1 MVNSKA
7 KQSRGTAI
15 VVLGMHRSGTSILAR
30 ALQAHGCALS
40 SQLLGANPSNPSGHW
55 ESSAAIAINDKLLA
69 DLGRSWDDLREL
81 PPAWLQGLEAQ
92 EAKARIKILLEGDF
106 RNEALWAIKEPRMC
120 RLAPLWIEAITELGF
135 DVKVVMAVRHPRE
148 VALSLLRRDSMPMAH
163 GLMLWTQHM
172 LDAEVATRRLR
183 RVVVSHQEISGDW
196 RSSMARI
203 GKALGV
209 KWPVSSTVAADVLDQ
224 VISVD
229 NVNINKAISGADL
242 DDGLVPRV
250 CEALYESAVE
260 AGSGAGEWSKFIA
273 IADEFKV
280 FSSVYDPVVS
290 ELYRNIQAS
299 QRHWAEGEARLLQL
313 SEVVPVVAETAV
325 RIEGRLQP
333 INDQVPAL
341 IEMAVRIEGRLQPIN
356 DQVPALIETAARIEG
371 RLQPINDQV
380 PALIETAARIEGR
393 LQPINDQVPALIETA
408 ARIEGRLQRA
418 DELVAPLV
426 AGMTDGFG
434 KIALQARDMQVE
446 LLSRFG
452 RMEMLE
458 STIARLQA
466 DLDQSFHALARADL
480 DIEQKQAELQSSRE
494 SIAAID
500 ADLRIART
508 SSLELEA
515 SASQALERKES
526 ELEAYRKW
534 ATSAENELQTVYASW
549 SMRLTKPLRGAKA
562 LVGGL
567 ARRTGRMLR
576 VGGHLLR
583 EPGRYLRIAAD
594 KRPGEVLSL
603 VRGFIARGGP
613 KPVAPEPVRFDL
625 RAVSG
630 PVVVLTTRHCEYIA
644 REIRD
649 ALARVGIDSEIIF
662 ERPASGYA
670 DVPHFVIC
678 PQMFPELPGFY
689 VAFQMEQSVS
699 SRWFNAD
706 YMRMLESSFA
716 IFDYSTTNITFLK
729 DSGLSL
735 RQIYYVPVGPLPG
748 ILPESQQSDCTDEY
762 DVVFYGDANNERRQ
776 KYLQELSK
784 RYRVKVVSEVF
795 GEDLY
800 RILSRAKLVVNIHY
814 YAGALL
820 ETTRIWECL
829 SLGKLV
835 VSERSSDMDEH
846 GELEGIVDF
855 VEIDDIQAL
864 IDRVGHWLEM
874 DSERE
879 RRIQEIRQALA
890 SGLNRFDY
898 FFFRF
903 LLATDNISFEE
914 FWREAGS
921 KFELKSDRLCLNLP
935 EYTDRSKDFAKDNK
949 YGFSV
954 LPGLRHSKGW
964 VGCAMSYKYMIM
976 LAREND
982 LGRITICEDDVEFPA
997 DFEQAMVG
1005 IDTYLAGHKTG
1016 WDIFSGLMA
1025 DLHKDAKILA
1035 IDDHEGRT
1043 FATTNRLISTVMN
1056 VYNRTVF
1063 DLIAGW
1069 NENDRNVETNTIDR
1083 YLERNSQ
1090 LKVVVT
1096 EPFLVGH
1103 KEEQHSTIWGFQNT
1117 QYAEM
1122 IAKSSALL
1130 RRKIDAFRR

>member
-1 MVNSKA
+1 MMVNSKA

-273 IADEFKV
+273 IAEEFKV

-325 RIEGRLQP
+325 
-333 INDQVPAL
+333 
-341 IEMAVRIEGRLQPIN
+341 
-356 DQVPALIETAARIEG
+356 
-371 RLQPINDQV
+371 
-380 PALIETAARIEGR
+380 RIEGR

-748 ILPESQQSDCTDEY
+748 ILPESQQSDYTDEY

-898 FFFRF
+898 FFFMF

>member
-1 MVNSKA
+1 MMVNSKA

-172 LDAEVATRRLR
+172 LGAEVATRRLR

-273 IADEFKV
+273 IAEEFKV

-299 QRHWAEGEARLLQL
+299 QRQWAEGEARLLQL

-325 RIEGRLQP
+325 
-333 INDQVPAL
+333 
-341 IEMAVRIEGRLQPIN
+341 
-356 DQVPALIETAARIEG
+356 
-371 RLQPINDQV
+371 
-380 PALIETAARIEGR
+380 RIEGR

-613 KPVAPEPVRFDL
+613 KPVVPEPIRFDL
-625 RAVSG
+625 RTVSG

-644 REIRD
+644 REIHD

-706 YMRMLESSFA
+706 YMRMLENSFA

-748 ILPESQQSDCTDEY
+748 ILPESQQSDYTDEY

>member
-1 MVNSKA
+1 MPRSYSMELMMATSNKKGA
-7 KQSRGTAI
+7 RGIAV

-40 SQLLGANPSNPSGHW
+40 NQLLGANSSNPSGHW
-55 ESSAAIAINDKLLA
+55 ESSVAIAINDKLLV

-81 PPAWLQGLEAQ
+81 PPAWQQGPEAQ
-92 EAKARIKILLEGDF
+92 EAKARIKILLDGDF
-106 RNEALWAIKEPRMC
+106 RDERLWAIKEPRMC
-120 RLAPLWIEAITELGF
+120 RLAPLWIEAIEELGF
-135 DVKVVMAVRHPRE
+135 EARVVMAVRHPHE
-148 VALSLLRRDSMPMAH
+148 VALSLLRRDGMPTAH
-163 GLMLWTQHM
+163 GVLLWTQHM
-172 LDAEVATRRLR
+172 LDAEAATRSLR
-183 RVVVSHQEISGDW
+183 RVVVSHQQISGDW
-196 RSSMARI
+196 RSTMARV
-203 GKALGV
+203 GKVLGV
-209 KWPVSSTVAADVLDQ
+209 KWPVSADVAAEVLDQ

-229 NVNINKAISGADL
+229 NVHINQAVSGSDL
-242 DDGLVPRV
+242 DDDLVPQACV
-250 CEALYESAVE
+250 TLYESVLR
-260 AGSGAGEWSKFIA
+260 AGSGAGGWSEFVA
-273 IADEFKV
+273 IADEFKA
-280 FSSVYDPVVS
+280 FSRVYGPVVN
-290 ELYRNIQAS
+290 ELYRNIQTS
-299 QRHWAEGEARLLQL
+299 RYQRAEDEARLQQIDELAPML
-313 SEVVPVVAETAV
+313 AE
-325 RIEGRLQP
+325 
-333 INDQVPAL
+333 
-341 IEMAVRIEGRLQPIN
+341 M
-356 DQVPALIETAARIEG
+356 AARIEG
-371 RLQPINDQV
+371 RLQPVNDQV
-380 PALIETAARIEGR
+380 PALLEAATRIEGR
-393 LQPINDQVPALIETA
+393 LQQVDALVSPLNS
-408 ARIEGRLQRA
+408 G
-418 DELVAPLV
+418 VA
-426 AGMTDGFG
+426 DGFAEL
-434 KIALQARDMQVE
+434 ALQVRSLQSE
-446 LLSRFG
+446 LLSRLD
-452 RMEMLE
+452 RMESLE
-458 STIARLQA
+458 ATIAQLQA
-466 DLDQSFHALARADL
+466 DLDTSVRALACANTHV
-480 DIEQKQAELQSSRE
+480 EQKHNELQSSHE
-494 SIAAID
+494 AIAALHE
-500 ADLRIART
+500 DLRIARE
-508 SSLELEA
+508 SSKELET
-515 SASQALERKES
+515 SANLAMELTES
-526 ELEAYRKW
+526 ELRTNGERA
-534 ATSAENELQTVYASW
+534 ANAENELRIVNASW
-549 SMRLTKPLRGAKA
+549 SMRLTRPLRAMKA
-562 LVGGL
+562 ILVGVW
-567 ARRTGRMLR
+567 RRTRTVFNACR
-576 VGGHLLR
+576 HLLA

-594 KRPGEVLSL
+594 TRPGEVFSLS
-603 VRGFIARGGP
+603 REFIARGGP

-630 PVVVLTTRHCEYIA
+630 PVVILTTRHCEYIA

-678 PQMFPELPGFY
+678 PQIFPELPGFY

-706 YMRMLESSFA
+706 YMRMLENSFA
-716 IFDYSTTNITFLK
+716 IFDYSTTNIAFLK

-735 RQIYYVPVGPLPG
+735 KQIFYVPVGPLPDL
-748 ILPESQQSDCTDEY
+748 LPEGQQPDHSDEY

-776 KYLQELSK
+776 KYLQELSS

-795 GEDLY
+795 GEELY
-800 RILSRAKLVVNIHY
+800 RILARAKLVVNIHY

-864 IDRVGHWLEM
+864 VDRVGHWLEM

-879 RRIQEIRQALA
+879 RRIQENRKALT

-903 LLATDNISFEE
+903 LLATDNISFDE

-964 VGCAMSYKYMIM
+964 IGCALSYKYMIM
-976 LAREND
+976 LARENS
-982 LGRITICEDDVEFPA
+982 LGRITICEDDVKFPA
-997 DFEQAMVG
+997 DFEEAMAGVEA
-1005 IDTYLAGHKTG
+1005 YLADHKTD

-1035 IDDHEGRT
+1035 IDNHEGRT

-1056 VYNRTVF
+1056 VYNRSVF

-1096 EPFLVGH
+1096 DPFLVGH

-1117 QYAEM
+1117 QYAEL

-1130 RRKIDAFRR
+1130 RSKIDAFQR

>member
-273 IADEFKV
+273 IAEEFKV

-325 RIEGRLQP
+325 
-333 INDQVPAL
+333 
-341 IEMAVRIEGRLQPIN
+341 
-356 DQVPALIETAARIEG
+356 
-371 RLQPINDQV
+371 
-380 PALIETAARIEGR
+380 RIEGR

-613 KPVAPEPVRFDL
+613 KPVVPEPIRFDL
-625 RAVSG
+625 RTVSG

-644 REIRD
+644 REIHD

-748 ILPESQQSDCTDEY
+748 ILPESQQSDYTDEY

>member
-273 IADEFKV
+273 IAEEFKV

-299 QRHWAEGEARLLQL
+299 QRQWAEGEARLLQL

-325 RIEGRLQP
+325 
-333 INDQVPAL
+333 
-341 IEMAVRIEGRLQPIN
+341 
-356 DQVPALIETAARIEG
+356 RIEG

-613 KPVAPEPVRFDL
+613 KPVVPEPIRFDL
-625 RAVSG
+625 RTVSG

-644 REIRD
+644 REIHD

-706 YMRMLESSFA
+706 YMRMLENSFA

-748 ILPESQQSDCTDEY
+748 ILPESQQSDYTDEY